1 MTHET
6 QLRVHEKVTQD
17 VRLRQRRLSLLRH
30 RSRKNQHA
38 TRETEELVEEQ
49 EKLATELDH
58 IENLGPVAEAQ
69 LEQTFEAAHGVRK
82 APTANR
88 N

>member
-1 MTHET
+1 
-6 QLRVHEKVTQD
+6 
-17 VRLRQRRLSLLRH
+17 LLRH

-49 EKLATELDH
+49 KKLATELDH
-58 IENLGPVAEAQ
+58 IENLGPAAEAQLEQ
-69 LEQTFEAAHGVRK
+69 LEQTFEAAQGVRK

>member
-1 MTHET
+1 ME
-6 QLRVHEKVTQD
+6 R
-17 VRLRQRRLSLLRH
+17 SH
-30 RSRKNQHA
+30 RTSDQGSEDCHCCA
-38 TRETEELVEEQ
+38 TDRARTSETEELVEEQ

-58 IENLGPVAEAQ
+58 IENLGPAAEAQLEQLEQ
-69 LEQTFEAAHGVRK
+69 LEQTFEAAQGVRK

>member
-1 MTHET
+1 
-6 QLRVHEKVTQD
+6 
-17 VRLRQRRLSLLRH
+17 LRH

-58 IENLGPVAEAQ
+58 IEEQEKLATELDHIENLGPAAEAQ
-69 LEQTFEAAHGVRK
+69 LEQTFEAAYGVRK